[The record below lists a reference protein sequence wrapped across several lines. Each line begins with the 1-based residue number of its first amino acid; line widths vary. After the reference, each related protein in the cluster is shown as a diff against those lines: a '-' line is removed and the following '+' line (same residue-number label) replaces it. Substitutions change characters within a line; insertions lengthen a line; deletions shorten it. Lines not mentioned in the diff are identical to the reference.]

1 MRYEVKL
8 YYNSTDAVV
17 GASPT
22 HSLNAQPKHIVH
34 HTAQP
39 KHTVHHTAQPFILVA
54 FRGVT
59 GGAVRAVPS
68 ECSASYGDGDGMP
81 RLCRD
86 SAVGSGEIL
95 VATVARSGDVLCVVR
110 CVRPPTM

>member
-22 HSLNAQPKHIVH
+22 HSLNAQPKHI
-34 HTAQP
+34 
-39 KHTVHHTAQPFILVA
+39 VHHTAQPFILVA